1 MPEWLRDLRAARS
14 LRRDLLIGIL
24 LPIVLFVVVNTVSVY
39 HQALAAVNVA
49 YDRTLLAS
57 AKSIGELLEIEGEGD
72 AARIRARVP
81 YAALEAFEADNRS
94 RMVYR
99 ISDARGQW
107 LDGDV
112 TLAVWQGTLPQQGP
126 YAALVD
132 FYDDQVRGEAV
143 RVAVLLQPVATA
155 QERAMATVQV
165 AETLELRHTLA
176 RQILRD
182 TLWRQALLIAVI
194 AAVVL
199 FVVQRVTSP
208 VRQLS
213 RRLDLRSEDDLTP
226 IHAHELP
233 GELQPLTEAANR
245 VMSRLQHLLD
255 NQQRFVR
262 DAAHQLRTPLA
273 VLKVQVQSALRGDQA
288 PQEALLGIEA
298 TVNRATQLTNQML
311 TFAKVEQLRQQR
323 SFEPL
328 DWAGSLGA
336 LVLEMSP
343 LIAEKDLDF
352 ELDASECPVHA
363 HEWMLREMVRNFL
376 HNAIRHSPSGAALLL
391 VLKQSDGWATLL
403 IRDAGGGISEE
414 LRARLFQPFAT
425 AGGHAGAGLG
435 LTIARE
441 IAVSLGGAVYLQNR
455 IEDGAVCGLDA
466 RISLPL
472 AVALAK
478 DSPGVNL

>member
-1 MPEWLRDLRAARS
+1 MPEGLRQLFAARS

-39 HQALAAVNVA
+39 RQALAAVNVA

-99 ISDARGQW
+99 ISDARGHW
-107 LDGDV
+107 LDGDAA
-112 TLAVWQGTLPQQGP
+112 LAVWQGTLPQQGP

-132 FYDDQVRGEAV
+132 FYDDRIRGEAV

-176 RQILRD
+176 RQILLD

-194 AAVVL
+194 VAVVL
-199 FVVQRVTSP
+199 FVVQRVTRP

-226 IHAHELP
+226 IYAHELP

-273 VLKVQVQSALRGDQA
+273 VLKVQVQSALRGDHA
-288 PQEALLGIEA
+288 PQEALQGIET

-328 DWAGSLGA
+328 DWAESLNA

-352 ELDASECPVHA
+352 ELDASACCVHA

-376 HNAIRHSPSGAALLL
+376 HNAIRHSPPRAALLL

-441 IAVSLGGAVYLQNR
+441 IAVSLGGTVHLHNR
-455 IEDGAVCGLDA
+455 IEDGVVRGLDA